1 MKVICTH
8 ENLKKGLSL
17 ASRISG
23 GNLTLPILNNV
34 LITTDNG
41 QLKISSTN
49 LEVAVN
55 TWIRCKIEE
64 EGGIVVPSKTLS
76 ELVNNLPS
84 ENIELRTE
92 DMQLFIESGT
102 FKTKVRG
109 LSPDDFPLIPQIE
122 QQNAG
127 EISADE
133 LKTSLSQVAF
143 ATAYSETQPEIS
155 GVLMNFGDKELT
167 LVATDRY
174 RLAEKKLKISGSVEN
189 RQIIMPNRSVQELQK
204 VIAGAIGGTV
214 QLFFGQNQV
223 MFKTEDAEIIS
234 RLIDGQYPDYRQIV
248 PSEFKTEISC
258 QTSDLVAAMRTAGIF
273 TQAGNNVNL
282 VFSAPGTFAIN
293 SASTDIG
300 ESNVDIPASVEGSD
314 GSVIFNHRYV
324 LDSLSAIGTER
335 VRIRVIDSNAPA
347 IIDSPEL
354 PNYMYLVMPIRI

>member
-23 GNLTLPILNNV
+23 GNLTLPILNNI
-34 LITTDNG
+34 LISTDNG

-64 EGGIVVPSKTLS
+64 EGAIAVPSKTLT

-92 DMQLFIESGT
+92 ELQLFIESGS

-109 LSPDDFPLIPQIE
+109 LSPDDFPLIPQID

-127 EISADE
+127 EVSADE
-133 LKTSLSQVAF
+133 LKTALSQVAF

-155 GVLMNFGDKELT
+155 GVFMNFGDKELT

-174 RLAEKKLKISGSVEN
+174 RLAEKKLKIAGSFEN
-189 RQIIMPNRSVQELQK
+189 RSIIMPNRSIQELQK
-204 VIAGAIGGTV
+204 VIAGAAGGSV

-248 PSEFKTEISC
+248 PSEFKTEITC
-258 QTSDLVAAMRTAGIF
+258 RTSDLVAAMRTAGIF

-282 VFSAPGTFAIN
+282 LFSSPSTFAIS

-300 ESNVDIPASVEGSD
+300 ESNVNIPAGVEGGD

-347 IIDSPEL
+347 IIDSQEL